1 MVAVCHD
8 RVGGQVGAND
18 ANKIRE
24 MRLLAYL
31 HSSGM
36 AIILAINMAIIL
48 ASRHQLRDHS
58 HTVPSRL
65 LNLGDYYSL
74 VYNHSYTKINL
85 VTCF

>member
-8 RVGGQVGAND
+8 GVGGQVGAND

-31 HSSGM
+31 HSIDM

-48 ASRHQLRDHS
+48 FI
-58 HTVPSRL
+58 
-65 LNLGDYYSL
+65 LNLSDYYYSL